1 VLIYCISQATIF
13 LLYLQDLYIYFTL
26 VHSHQMYYPII
37 MSCTSNTNINRIFK
51 LQRKAI
57 RILTKSNYSTHTQEL
72 SKAYNIP
79 PYELLLNQA
88 KLLLLFKLFIGFVVT
103 YINMTFTLHSI
114 MIHLYITF
122 ILSIH

>member
-1 VLIYCISQATIF
+1 
-13 LLYLQDLYIYFTL
+13 
-26 VHSHQMYYPII
+26 MYYPII
-37 MSCTSNTNINRIFK
+37 MSSTLNTNINRIFK

-57 RILTKSNYSTHTQEL
+57 RIITKSNYSAHTQEL

-79 PYELLLNQA
+79 PYELLLNLA